1 MDTND
6 EKQKIALF
14 IKIMPFF
21 PGIIVVFEGSDFLKS
36 FPVHMPTHP
45 KVLEPERPPKLGQ
58 VEYDHLKSISLVRA
72 EYHMSYSTLNIA
84 WVPPRLPAL
93 HRASR
98 ESPEH
103 L

>member
-36 FPVHMPTHP
+36 FPVYMPTHP

-58 VEYDHLKSISLVRA
+58 VEYDHQHLLSQSRVPHELQHS
-72 EYHMSYSTLNIA
+72 EHSMSPS
-84 WVPPRLPAL
+84 
-93 HRASR
+93 
-98 ESPEH
+98 
-103 L
+103 